1 MISKGTSFREARTVR
16 LNRCK
21 DVILKGIKD
30 CSQKLSSSNNTI
42 QENDM
47 IAWKTERML
56 HVESIINN
64 LKHRIKPKKTN
75 SVLQR
80 DQAIKYFFKKLTQQQ
95 TI

>member
-1 MISKGTSFREARTVR
+1 
-16 LNRCK
+16 
-21 DVILKGIKD
+21 
-30 CSQKLSSSNNTI
+30 
-42 QENDM
+42 M

-80 DQAIKYFFKKLTQQQ
+80 DQAIKYFLKKLTQQQ

>member
-1 MISKGTSFREARTVR
+1 
-16 LNRCK
+16 
-21 DVILKGIKD
+21 
-30 CSQKLSSSNNTI
+30 
-42 QENDM
+42 M